1 VRYTPYFAPDQRKQ
15 AYSGQTFELDGATL
29 NKEYTEVQSPT
40 RLLPL
45 QANHQYK
52 CNVHFAR
59 ATRDVSSSPK
69 LSDSMSNQG
78 MKICSSSKW
87 AKFMSSSSSENKPLE
102 DSDTIN
108 SSTEETLVQNEYLLV
123 NTEFPVEQCEEIS
136 QLQNCECNG
145 VKPASSTVN
154 DRKARSQLVEDLFKV
169 NDDLDEEWWNSL

>member
-1 VRYTPYFAPDQRKQ
+1 MRYTPYFAPNQRKQ
-15 AYSGQTFELDGATL
+15 AYSGQTFEPDGAIL
-29 NKEYTEVQSPT
+29 NKENTEVQSPT

-52 CNVHFAR
+52 CNVHFAS
-59 ATRDVSSSPK
+59 ASRDVSSSTK
-69 LSDSMSNQG
+69 LSGSMSNQG
-78 MKICSSSKW
+78 MKISSSSKW

-123 NTEFPVEQCEEIS
+123 NTEFPLEQCEEIS
-136 QLQNCECNG
+136 QPQNCEHNG
-145 VKPASSTVN
+145 VRPASCTMN